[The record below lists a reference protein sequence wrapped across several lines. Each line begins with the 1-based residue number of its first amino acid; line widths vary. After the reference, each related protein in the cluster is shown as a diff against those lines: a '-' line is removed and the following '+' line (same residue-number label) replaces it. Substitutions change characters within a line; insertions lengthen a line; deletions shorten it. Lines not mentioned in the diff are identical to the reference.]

1 MIATTIEQ
9 SRELLNA
16 GIDPK
21 SCDMRWTN
29 EVEEDKG
36 WGFIVTRQEEEYH
49 LELGQPFFDSPD
61 DPSIPAWSMACL
73 WNIMKDAGLVYE
85 YETTLSAEEVI
96 RLMVLVIV
104 EKIKINEA
112 DS

>member
-9 SRELLNA
+9 SKRLLAA
-16 GIDPK
+16 GIDPM
-21 SCDMRWTN
+21 SCDMLWTN

-36 WGFIVTRQEEEYH
+36 FGIIVTRQEEEYH
-49 LELGQPFFDSPD
+49 LEFGQPFFDFPD

-85 YETTLSAEEVI
+85 YDTTLSAEEVI

-104 EKIKINEA
+104 EKFKKL
-112 DS
+112 